1 MLYARLDDLVQ
12 RADSGV
18 LSYSCF
24 LSEEQSAKAQR
35 YLSAI
40 SDRVVSFGG
49 YREAERRMLFLLP
62 PYASELCGE
71 SENVLSDYFGEDKDR
86 AIKALRIKG
95 SGYRELSHRDYLG
108 SLLALGLERDVIGD
122 ILPEDSFSATVFCSG
137 RIAEFIVSSLQRVA
151 NDKVTVTK
159 TEVGEDF
166 SREVKLQ
173 SKNSTV
179 ASARL
184 DCVVGALCDL
194 SRERA
199 QELIKKENCQVDFI
213 LEVRPDRALTPPS
226 VISVRG
232 YGRFI
237 LRGFEGQTKKGR
249 LKMVADK
256 YI

>member
-1 MLYARLDDLVQ
+1 M
-12 RADSGV
+12 
-18 LSYSCF
+18 
-24 LSEEQSAKAQR
+24 
-35 YLSAI
+35 
-40 SDRVVSFGG
+40 
-49 YREAERRMLFLLP
+49 
-62 PYASELCGE
+62 
-71 SENVLSDYFGEDKDR
+71 
-86 AIKALRIKG
+86 
-95 SGYRELSHRDYLG
+95 
-108 SLLALGLERDVIGD
+108 IGD